1 MSAPI
6 PREDLPLLVA
16 RARRGDQAAFRELM
30 EAHRVVVATTL
41 AACGVRSRDTAF
53 DLAQDVALKV
63 WQNLDRLREPAA
75 FSGWLRR
82 MAANA
87 ARDHLRRLAARR
99 EASLEEA
106 LTLETEDDPHEHAER
121 IAELRLMLA
130 ALGTEEHEVV
140 ELLVARAG
148 GASVDDLAE
157 RMGLSKAAL
166 KMRLSRARQRLRRR
180 LEELRDTPSS

>member
-1 MSAPI
+1 MSVGI
-6 PREDLPLLVA
+6 PRQDLPLLVA
-16 RARRGDQAAFRELM
+16 RARRGDQTAFRELM
-30 EAHRVVVATTL
+30 EAHRKVVASTL

-53 DLAQDVALKV
+53 DLAQDVALRV

-82 MAANA
+82 VAANA

-99 EASLEEA
+99 EAALEEA
-106 LTLETEDDPHEHAER
+106 LTLETDDDPHQRVER
-121 IAELRLMLA
+121 VSELRLMLA
-130 ALGTEEHEVV
+130 ALGSEEQEVV

-148 GASVDDLAE
+148 GASVDELAE
-157 RMGLSKAAL
+157 RMGLSHAAL

-180 LEELRDTPSS
+180 LDELRTEPSS